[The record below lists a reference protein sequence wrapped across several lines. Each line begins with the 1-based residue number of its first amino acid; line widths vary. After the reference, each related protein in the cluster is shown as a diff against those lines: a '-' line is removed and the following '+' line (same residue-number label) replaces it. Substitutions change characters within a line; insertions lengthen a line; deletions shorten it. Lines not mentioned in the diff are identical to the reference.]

1 MHVPRIEVRSLDE
14 TVEAV
19 DLGQTP
25 ADVVFLSFSDSDL
38 NAFARAHGAIPE
50 PKPTLR
56 LASLAALR
64 HPFSIDLYLDRVC
77 ARARL
82 VIARV
87 LGGADYWRYGVDE
100 LAALARRSDVK
111 LALLPGD
118 RRRDARLDEASTLD
132 SEAVHQIWRYFDEG
146 GPKNMAA
153 CLAFLAAELG
163 TAVSAPQPDP
173 VSAFGRFNG
182 GCLEAEPG
190 APRALIV
197 FYRSIYLANDL
208 APIEAL
214 ALALR
219 DKGFATTSVFV
230 TSLKDEA
237 ALEGLRAFLDRRGF
251 DVVLNATAFSA
262 RLDGTDGTALDALD
276 APIMQVVLAGVD
288 VDAWRASLRGLG
300 PADLAMHVA
309 LPEIDGRILTRAISF
324 KAASSRDERTEFAAV
339 EHRPLADRVDFV
351 AALAWRWA
359 NLRRKAPADKRLACV
374 LPDYP
379 SRGGRTGYA
388 VGLDT
393 PASAIVLAETLRA
406 AGYDVACELDAPSLI
421 AALAEGP
428 LEPTLSLADYEA
440 ELASAPAEFRRALLA
455 AWGVPAKDRNA
466 IGGAFRFRYLRLGK
480 LIVAA
485 QPDRGD
491 VSSRKGDYHDLN
503 LPPRHGYVA
512 FHFWLARNEK
522 VDAIIQLG
530 AHGTLEWLP
539 GKAVALSEVCAPE
552 VLLGPTPVVY
562 PFIVN
567 NPGEAAQAKRRISAA
582 TIGHLTPP
590 LMDAGSHG
598 AAVELEGLFDEFA
611 EAQGLDPRRARAI
624 AALILERGGES
635 GLLKEC
641 AAEGKPPEEAL
652 VALDAWL
659 CDLKDM
665 RIGDGLHVFGRS
677 PESAD
682 GFAPPSLVRGRGVR
696 GEGTPSSDAARHLL
710 PEGEGIGER
719 VAACGAAELLGLIRA
734 LGGRFVAPGPA
745 GAPSR
750 GRLDVLPTGRN
761 LYAIDPRA
769 APTRNA
775 WEIGRRAAEQVLE
788 RYAQDHGDWPKRIVI
803 DLWGSATMRTG
814 GDDLAQAFA
823 LIGCRPAWDA
833 SSSRVSGFEVL
844 PLAMLGRPR
853 VDVTLRISGLFR
865 DVFPTQIALFVAAVR
880 AVAALEESADDN
892 PLAGL
897 EGANLARVFG
907 AAPGAYGIGVGRRI
921 AEGKWAERSE
931 LAEAYLAATSHA
943 YDGDGEGREAAA
955 AFRRRVAGA
964 EAFVH
969 TQDLPGQDALDAD
982 AFAEHEGGFAAA
994 AAEAGANP
1002 ALYHLDSTAL
1012 GDPKVRSL
1020 AQEIARALRGRAANP
1035 RWLSGQM
1042 RHGHRGAAEI
1052 AQSLDNLFC
1061 FAALTDVVESAQ
1073 FDLMFDATLGDEAV
1087 RAFLVGANRQAASHM
1102 AGVFEEAARRGFW
1115 VSRRNS
1121 SARILASVL
1130 QEAA

>member
-1 MHVPRIEVRSLDE
+1 MHVPRIEVRTLDE

-25 ADVVFLSFSDSDL
+25 ADIVFLSFSDSDL
-38 NAFARAHGAIPE
+38 NALARAYDALPE

-56 LASLAALR
+56 IASLAALR
-64 HPFSIDLYLDRVC
+64 HPFSVDLYLERVC
-77 ARARL
+77 GRAKLVVARL
-82 VIARV
+82 

-100 LAALARRSDVK
+100 LRALARRSGVK

-118 RRRDARLDEASTLD
+118 RRRDARLDEASTL
-132 SEAVHQIWRYFDEG
+132 EGGAVHRIWRYFDEG
-146 GPKNMAA
+146 GPDNMAA
-153 CLAFLAAELG
+153 CLAFFASEIG
-163 TAVSAPQPDP
+163 GAVRAPPPAP
-173 VSAFGRFNG
+173 VSVFGRFDG
-182 GCLEAEPG
+182 ACFEAGPG

-208 APIEAL
+208 SPIEAL
-214 ALALR
+214 ARALR
-219 DKGFATTSVFV
+219 KKGLTTTSVFV

-237 ALEGLRAFLDRRGF
+237 ALTPLRALLDGSRF

-262 RLDGTDGTALDALD
+262 RLDDGEGTALDALD
-276 APIMQVVLAGVD
+276 APVMQVVLAGAGLD
-288 VDAWRASLRGLG
+288 VWRASQHGLG
-300 PADLAMHVA
+300 PSDLAMHVA
-309 LPEIDGRILTRAISF
+309 LPEIDGRIFTRAISF
-324 KAASSRDERTEFAAV
+324 KAASPRDARTEFGPVA
-339 EHRPLADRVDFV
+339 HRPLADRVEF
-351 AALAWRWA
+351 AAEAARRWA
-359 NLRRKAPADKRLACV
+359 SLRRMAPSDKRLACV

-379 SRGGRTGYA
+379 ARGGRTGYA

-393 PASAIVLAETLRA
+393 PASAIAICETLRA
-406 AGYDVACELDAPSLI
+406 AGYDAASELDAPSLI

-428 LEPTLSLADYEA
+428 LEPTLTFAEYRA
-440 ELASAPAEFRRALLA
+440 ELASTPPDFRRALLA
-455 AWGVPAKDRNA
+455 AWGEPADDRDA
-466 IGGAFRFRYLRLGK
+466 IDGAFRLRFVRLGK
-480 LIVAA
+480 LIVAV

-491 VSSRKGDYHDLN
+491 ASSRKCDYHNLN

-512 FHFWLARNEK
+512 FYFWLTRKEK
-522 VDAIIQLG
+522 VDAITQLG

-539 GKAVALSEVCAPE
+539 GKAVALSESCAPE

-567 NPGEAAQAKRRISAA
+567 NPGEAAQAKRRIGAV

-590 LMDAGSHG
+590 LIAAGSYG
-598 AAVELEGLFDEFA
+598 AALELEGLFDEFA
-611 EAQGLDPRRARAI
+611 EAQALDPRRARAI
-624 AALILERGGES
+624 AALILERGRES

-641 AAEGKPPEEAL
+641 AADGKPPDEAL

-659 CDLKDM
+659 CDLKEM
-665 RIGDGLHVFGRS
+665 RVGDGLHVFGRS
-677 PESAD
+677 PDSAD
-682 GFAPPSLVRGRGVR
+682 GFAAGFDL
-696 GEGTPSSDAARHLL
+696 DAAASATLSD
-710 PEGEGIGER
+710 R
-719 VAACGAAELLGLIRA
+719 VTACGAAESLGLLRA
-734 LGGRFVAPGPA
+734 LGGQLVPAGPA
-745 GAPSR
+745 GAPAR

-761 LYAIDPRA
+761 LYAIDPRS

-775 WEIGRRAAEQVLE
+775 WEIGRRAAEEILR
-788 RYAQDHGDWPKRIVI
+788 RYAQDHGDWPKRMVL

-823 LIGCRPAWDA
+823 LIGCRPTWDGA
-833 SSSRVSGFEVL
+833 STRVSGFEVL

-865 DVFPTQIALFVAAVR
+865 DLFPSQIALFAAAVR
-880 AVAALEESADDN
+880 AVSALEESVDEN
-892 PLAGL
+892 PLTGL
-897 EGANLARVFG
+897 QGASLARIFG
-907 AAPGAYGIGVGRRI
+907 AGPGAYGVGLGARI
-921 AEGKWAERSE
+921 AQGDWAERSE

-943 YDGDGEGREAAA
+943 YDGEGDAREAAA
-955 AFRRRVAGA
+955 EFRIRVAGA

-969 TQDLPGQDALDAD
+969 AQDLPGQDALDAD

-1002 ALYHLDSTAL
+1002 ALYHLDSTTPD
-1012 GDPKVRSL
+1012 GPKIRSL

-1035 RWLSGQM
+1035 RWISGQM

-1052 AQSLDNLFC
+1052 AQSLDNLYC
-1061 FAALTDVVESAQ
+1061 FAALTDAVGSAQ
-1073 FDLMFDATLGDEAV
+1073 FDLMFDATLGDDAV
-1087 RAFLVGANRQAASHM
+1087 RAFLLSANRQAARHM

-1115 VSRRNS
+1115 RSRRNS